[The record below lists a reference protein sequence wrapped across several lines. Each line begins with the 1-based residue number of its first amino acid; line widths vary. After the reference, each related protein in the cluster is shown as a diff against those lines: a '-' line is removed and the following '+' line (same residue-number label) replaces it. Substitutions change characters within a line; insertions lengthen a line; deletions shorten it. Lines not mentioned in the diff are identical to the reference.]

1 MRGKQQTEV
10 NTLALVPPQAVELE
24 EAVLGAVM
32 LESEAINSVIAILS
46 VESFYKDAH
55 RLIYGAILD
64 LFGANEPIDLLTVSR
79 HLRTTGNL
87 EKAGGAFYVTEL
99 TSRIASAANIE
110 FHARI
115 ISEMHIKREIIRL
128 SSESIRDAYDDTSD
142 ALEILGELENRVTSI
157 NAGISSTSVKTAYS
171 LFTQVTEEIKAAGK
185 TETGLTGIPS
195 GIECI
200 DRLTRGWQ
208 NTDLI
213 IIAARPAMGKT
224 DLALNLGCSAA
235 KAGYPTAIFS
245 LEMGDTQLVKRSI
258 AIDCKIGREK
268 IKDGSLTDED
278 WKKLSLADYKTFSNL
293 MIADEPAL
301 SVFGLRSKLRRL
313 KQKHGIKMA
322 IIDYL
327 QLMTSHIKG
336 NRTEQI
342 TDISRTLK
350 IIAKELNIPIIALSQ
365 LSRAVET
372 RGGDKRPMLSDL
384 RDSGAIEQDADI
396 VMFPFRPIYYEI
408 KEREDIG
415 DTTQLMEVHFAKHRN
430 GSVDTV
436 DCRYLGQ
443 YGRVID
449 FKYHDIDPPLE
460 PIQSLP
466 DDRYSQAFRSNTP
479 TDF

>member
-1 MRGKQQTEV
+1 MRQKRPASSTNGMM
-10 NTLALVPPQAVELE
+10 PPQAVELE
-24 EAVLGAVM
+24 EAVLAAVM
-32 LESEAINSVIAILS
+32 LESDAINSVISILS
-46 VESFYKDAH
+46 IESFYKDAH
-55 RLIYGAILD
+55 GLIYGAILD
-64 LFGANEPIDLLTVSR
+64 LFGANEPIDLLTVTRKLHS
-79 HLRTTGNL
+79 TGKL
-87 EKAGGAFYVTEL
+87 ENAGGSSYVTDL
-99 TSRIASAANIE
+99 TFNVASSANIE
-110 FHARI
+110 VHARI
-115 ISEMHIKREIIRL
+115 IAEMHIKREIIRL
-128 SSESIRDAYDDTSD
+128 SGESIRDAYDDTTD

-157 NAGISSTSVKTAYS
+157 NAGITSTSVKTAYS
-171 LFTQVTEEIKAAGK
+171 LFTQVTDEIKAAGK

-195 GIECI
+195 GIECV

-224 DLALNLGCSAA
+224 DLALNLACSAA
-235 KAGYPTAIFS
+235 KAGYPTAVFS

-258 AIDCKIGREK
+258 AIDCKISREK
-268 IKDGSLTDED
+268 IKDGTLTDAD

-293 MIADEPAL
+293 MIADEPSI

-313 KQKHGIKMA
+313 KQKHGIKLC

-327 QLMTSHIKG
+327 QLITSHIKG
-336 NRTEQI
+336 NRNEQI
-342 TDISRTLK
+342 SDISRTLK
-350 IIAKELNIPIIALSQ
+350 IIAKELNMPIIALSQ
-365 LSRAVET
+365 LSRSVET

-415 DTTQLMEVHFAKHRN
+415 DTTQLMEIHFAKHRN

-449 FKYHDIDPPLE
+449 FKYHDIEPPLE

-466 DDRYSQAFRSNTP
+466 DDRYAHAFRSNTP